1 MAKIRISKNDEQEY
15 KRLVRN
21 AKAKMRRLQK
31 QHGIDLTNEISLPSL
46 SSFQNRKEF
55 NNFKE
60 DINKF
65 NKGLK
70 NDYKIVKNEQGVAFT
85 KKEVKKYERKQ
96 KEAIELAEQ
105 HYAKTKTENQKIF
118 LKPSNLDIPR
128 KIDLNDIKTRENFK
142 TRMENLTKRS
152 NPDYFNE
159 RDELFKTNYIKS
171 ILGSFNEREVVNEI
185 VELIQAIPA
194 DRFYDIYK
202 EYIDYFDFE
211 LFDSEGQAVGA
222 DDGHLSVIRLV
233 LSSSINEERLLQD
246 FPDKV

>member
-21 AKAKMRRLQK
+21 AKAKTRRLQK

-46 SSFQNRKEF
+46 SSFQERKEF

-70 NDYKIVKNEQGVAFT
+70 NDYKIVKNEHGVAFT
-85 KKEVKKYERKQ
+85 KKEVKNYERKQ
-96 KEAIELAEQ
+96 KEAIQLAEE

-152 NPDYFNE
+152 DPDYFNE

>member
-31 QHGIDLTNEISLPSL
+31 QHGIDLTDEISLPSL

-70 NDYKIVKNEQGVAFT
+70 NDYKIVKNDQGVAFT
-85 KKEVKKYERKQ
+85 KKEVKKYEQKQ
-96 KEAIELAEQ
+96 KEAIRLAEE
-105 HYAKTKTENQKIF
+105 HYAKTKTEQQKIF

-128 KIDLNDIKTRENFK
+128 KIDLNDISSRSNFNQ
-142 TRMENLTKRS
+142 RLENLTKRS
-152 NPDYFNE
+152 DPKFFNE
-159 RDELFKTNYIKS
+159 RDERFKENYIKS
-171 ILGSFNEREVVNEI
+171 IQGSFNENSMVASI
-185 VELIQAIPA
+185 VEMLEDIPA
-194 DRFYDIYK
+194 DYLIQVYK
-202 EYIDYFDFE
+202 DNLALFDFE
-211 LFDSEGQAVGA
+211 QFDSEGQEVGA
-222 DDGHLSVIRLV
+222 DMQDLEKIHQI
-233 LSSSINEERLLQD
+233 LLD
-246 FPDKV
+246 YSADDYPLKNFPDKV

>member
-31 QHGIDLTNEISLPSL
+31 QHGIDLTDEISLPSL

-70 NDYKIVKNEQGVAFT
+70 NDYKIVKNDQGVAFT
-85 KKEVKKYERKQ
+85 KKEVKIYERKQ
-96 KEAIELAEQ
+96 KEAIQLAEE
-105 HYAKTKTENQKIF
+105 HYAKTKTEQQKIF

-128 KIDLNDIKTRENFK
+128 KIDLNDISSRSNFNQ
-142 TRMENLTKRS
+142 RLENLTKRS
-152 NPDYFNE
+152 DPQFFND
-159 RDELFKTNYIKS
+159 RDERFKENYIKS
-171 ILGSFNEREVVNEI
+171 IQGSFNENSMVASI
-185 VELIQAIPA
+185 VEMLEEIPA
-194 DRFYDIYK
+194 DYLIQVYK
-202 EYIDYFDFE
+202 DNLALFDFE
-211 LFDSEGQAVGA
+211 QFDSEGQEVGA
-222 DDGHLSVIRLV
+222 DMQDLEKIHQI
-233 LSSSINEERLLQD
+233 LLD
-246 FPDKV
+246 YSADDYPLKNFPDKV

>member
-1 MAKIRISKNDEQEY
+1 
-15 KRLVRN
+15 
-21 AKAKMRRLQK
+21 
-31 QHGIDLTNEISLPSL
+31 
-46 SSFQNRKEF
+46 
-55 NNFKE
+55 
-60 DINKF
+60 
-65 NKGLK
+65 
-70 NDYKIVKNEQGVAFT
+70 
-85 KKEVKKYERKQ
+85 
-96 KEAIELAEQ
+96 
-105 HYAKTKTENQKIF
+105 
-118 LKPSNLDIPR
+118 
-128 KIDLNDIKTRENFK
+128 
-142 TRMENLTKRS
+142 MENLTKRS

>member
-70 NDYKIVKNEQGVAFT
+70 NDYKIVKNDQGVAFT
-85 KKEVKKYERKQ
+85 KKEVKNYERKQ

-105 HYAKTKTENQKIF
+105 YYQKTKTENQKIF

-142 TRMENLTKRS
+142 NRMENLTKRS
-152 NPDYFNE
+152 DPDYFNY

-171 ILGSFNEREVVNEI
+171 ILGSFNEREIVNEI
-185 VELIQAIPA
+185 VELLQAIPA

-202 EYIDYFDFE
+202 EYIEFFDFE
-211 LFDSEGQAVGA
+211 LFDSEGQSVGA
-222 DDGHLSVIRLV
+222 DDGHLAAIRLV
-233 LSSSINEERLLQD
+233 LSSSVNEARYATR
-246 FPDKV
+246 FSG

>member
-31 QHGIDLTNEISLPSL
+31 QHGIDLTDEISLPSL

-85 KKEVKKYERKQ
+85 KKEVKKYEKKQ

>member
-31 QHGIDLTNEISLPSL
+31 QHGIDLTDEISLPSL
-46 SSFQNRKEF
+46 SSFQNRKAF

-70 NDYKIVKNEQGVAFT
+70 NDYKIVKNDQGVAFT
-85 KKEVKKYERKQ
+85 KKEVKKYEKVQ
-96 KEAIELAEQ
+96 KEAIRLAEE
-105 HYAKTKTENQKIF
+105 HYAKTKTEDQKIF
-118 LKPSNLDIPR
+118 LKPSNLEIPR
-128 KIDLNDIKTRENFK
+128 KVDLKDIRTRGNFK
-142 TRMENLTKRS
+142 DRMENLTKRS
-152 NPDYFNE
+152 NPQYFNE

-202 EYIDYFDFE
+202 EYFTYFDFT
-211 LFDSEGQAVGA
+211 LFDSEGQEVGA
-222 DDGHLSVIRLV
+222 DDGYLSAIRLV

>member
-31 QHGIDLTNEISLPSL
+31 QHGIDLTDEISLPSL

-70 NDYKIVKNEQGVAFT
+70 NDYKIVKNEKGESFT
-85 KKEVKKYERKQ
+85 KKKVKEYERKE
-96 KEAIELAEQ
+96 KEAIRLAKEHYEKTTAEQ
-105 HYAKTKTENQKIF
+105 QKIF
-118 LKPSNLDIPR
+118 LKPNNLDIPR
-128 KIDLNDIKTRENFK
+128 VIPWKDLSKKDFNQRL
-142 TRMENLTKRS
+142 ENLTKRS
-152 NPDYFNE
+152 EPQFFDE
-159 RDELFKTNYIKS
+159 RDQRFKDNYIKS
-171 ILGSFNEREVVNEI
+171 IQGSFNENSLVSSI
-185 VELIQAIPA
+185 VEMLDEIPA
-194 DRFYDIYK
+194 DYFIQVYK
-202 EYIDYFDFE
+202 DNLTLFDFE
-211 LFDSEGQAVGA
+211 QFDSEGQEVDADMQDLEKIHQILLDYSA
-222 DDGHLSVIRLV
+222 DDY
-233 LSSSINEERLLQD
+233 LLKN

>member
-1 MAKIRISKNDEQEY
+1 MAKIRISKKDEEEY
-15 KRLVRN
+15 KRLIRN
-21 AKAKMRRLQK
+21 AKSKIRRVK
-31 QHGIDLTNEISLPSL
+31 KAHNIDLSDEIKLPSL

-70 NDYKIVKNEQGVAFT
+70 NDYKIVKNDQGVAFT
-85 KKEVKKYERKQ
+85 KKEVKAYEKKQ
-96 KEAIELAEQ
+96 KEAIQLAEE
-105 HYAKTKTENQKIF
+105 HYQKTKSENQKIF

-128 KIDLNDIKTRENFK
+128 KIDLNDIRTRENFK
-142 TRMENLTKRS
+142 NRMENLTKRS
-152 NPDYFNE
+152 DPDYFNY

-185 VELIQAIPA
+185 VELLQAIPA

-202 EYIDYFDFE
+202 EYLEFFDFE
-211 LFDSEGQAVGA
+211 LFDSEGQSVGA
-222 DDGHLSVIRLV
+222 DDGHLAAIRLV
-233 LSSSINEERLLQD
+233 LSSSVNEERLLQD

>member
-55 NNFKE
+55 NHFKE

-70 NDYKIVKNEQGVAFT
+70 NDYKIVKNDQGIAFT
-85 KKEVKKYERKQ
+85 KKEIKIYERKQ
-96 KEAIELAEQ
+96 KEAIQLAEE

>member
-70 NDYKIVKNEQGVAFT
+70 NDYKIVKNDQGVAFT
-85 KKEVKKYERKQ
+85 KKEVKNYERKQ

-105 HYAKTKTENQKIF
+105 YYQKTKTENQKIF

-142 TRMENLTKRS
+142 NRMENLTKRS
-152 NPDYFNE
+152 DPDYFNY

-171 ILGSFNEREVVNEI
+171 ILGSFNEREIVEEI
-185 VELIQAIPA
+185 VELLQAIPA

-202 EYIDYFDFE
+202 EYIEFFDFE
-211 LFDSEGQAVGA
+211 LFDSEGQSVGA
-222 DDGHLSVIRLV
+222 DDGHLAAIRLV
-233 LSSSINEERLLQD
+233 LSSSVNEARLLQD

>member
-70 NDYKIVKNEQGVAFT
+70 NDYKIVKNDQGVAFT
-85 KKEVKKYERKQ
+85 KKEVKVYEKKQ
-96 KEAIELAEQ
+96 KEAIQLAEE
-105 HYAKTKTENQKIF
+105 HYEKTKTENQKIF

-128 KIDLNDIKTRENFK
+128 KIDLNDISSRGNFEQ
-142 TRMENLTKRS
+142 RLENLTKRAEPQFFS
-152 NPDYFNE
+152 D
-159 RDELFKTNYIKS
+159 RDQRFKDNYIKS
-171 ILGSFNEREVVNEI
+171 LQWSFNEN
-185 VELIQAIPA
+185 
-194 DRFYDIYK
+194 
-202 EYIDYFDFE
+202 
-211 LFDSEGQAVGA
+211 S
-222 DDGHLSVIRLV
+222 H
-233 LSSSINEERLLQD
+233 
-246 FPDKV
+246 

>member
-70 NDYKIVKNEQGVAFT
+70 NDYKIVKNDQGVAFT
-85 KKEVKKYERKQ
+85 KKEVKAYEKKQ
-96 KEAIELAEQ
+96 KEAIRLAEE
-105 HYAKTKTENQKIF
+105 HYEKTKTENQKIF

-128 KIDLNDIKTRENFK
+128 KIDLNDIRTRENFK
-142 TRMENLTKRS
+142 NRMENLTKRS
-152 NPDYFNE
+152 NPDYFNY

-185 VELIQAIPA
+185 VELLQAIPA

-202 EYIDYFDFE
+202 EYLEFFDFE
-211 LFDSEGQAVGA
+211 LFDSEGQSVGA
-222 DDGHLSVIRLV
+222 DDGHLAAIRLV
-233 LSSSINEERLLQD
+233 LSSSVNEERLLQD

>member
-31 QHGIDLTNEISLPSL
+31 QHGIDLTAEISLPSL
-46 SSFQNRKEF
+46 SSFQTRKAF

-85 KKEVKKYERKQ
+85 KKEVKKYEKKQ

-202 EYIDYFDFE
+202 EHNEYFDFE
-211 LFDSEGQAVGA
+211 LFDSEGQTVGA
-222 DDGHLSVIRLV
+222 DDGHLAVIRLV

>member
-31 QHGIDLTNEISLPSL
+31 QHGIDLTSEISLPSL

-70 NDYKIVKNEQGVAFT
+70 NDYKIVKNDQGVAFT
-85 KKEVKKYERKQ
+85 KKEVKNYERKQ

-105 HYAKTKTENQKIF
+105 YYQKTKTENQKIF

-142 TRMENLTKRS
+142 NRMENLTKRS
-152 NPDYFNE
+152 DPDYFNY

-171 ILGSFNEREVVNEI
+171 ILGSFNEREIVEEI
-185 VELIQAIPA
+185 VELLQAIPA

-202 EYIDYFDFE
+202 EYIEFFDFE
-211 LFDSEGQAVGA
+211 LFDSEGQSVGA
-222 DDGHLSVIRLV
+222 DDGHLAAIRLV
-233 LSSSINEERLLQD
+233 LSSSVNEARLLQD

>member
-31 QHGIDLTNEISLPSL
+31 QHGIDLSDEISLPSL

-55 NNFKE
+55 NSFKE

-70 NDYKIVKNEQGVAFT
+70 NDYKIVKNDQGVAFT
-85 KKEVKKYERKQ
+85 KKEVKAYEKKQ
-96 KEAIELAEQ
+96 KEAIQLAEE
-105 HYAKTKTENQKIF
+105 HYEKTKTENQKIF

-128 KIDLNDIKTRENFK
+128 KIDLNDIRTRENFK
-142 TRMENLTKRS
+142 NRMENLTKRS
-152 NPDYFNE
+152 DPQYFNY

-185 VELIQAIPA
+185 VELLQAIPA

-202 EYIDYFDFE
+202 EYIEFFDFE
-211 LFDSEGQAVGA
+211 LFDSEGQSVGA
-222 DDGHLSVIRLV
+222 DDGHLASIRLV
-233 LSSSINEERLLQD
+233 LSSSVNEARLLQD

>member
-70 NDYKIVKNEQGVAFT
+70 TDYKIVKNDQGVAFT
-85 KKEVKKYERKQ
+85 KKEVKNYERKQ

-105 HYAKTKTENQKIF
+105 YYQKTKTENQKIF

-142 TRMENLTKRS
+142 NRMENLTKRS
-152 NPDYFNE
+152 DPDYFNY

-171 ILGSFNEREVVNEI
+171 ILGSFNEREIVNEI
-185 VELIQAIPA
+185 VELLQAIPA

-202 EYIDYFDFE
+202 EYIDFFDFE
-211 LFDSEGQAVGA
+211 LFDSEGQSVGA
-222 DDGHLSVIRLV
+222 DDGHLAAIRLV
-233 LSSSINEERLLQD
+233 LSSSVNEARLLQD

>member
-31 QHGIDLTNEISLPSL
+31 QHGIDLSDEISLPSL
-46 SSFQNRKEF
+46 SSFQDRKAF

-105 HYAKTKTENQKIF
+105 HYAKTKTEQQKIF

-128 KIDLNDIKTRENFK
+128 KIDLNDISSRSNFNQ
-142 TRMENLTKRS
+142 RLENLTKRS
-152 NPDYFNE
+152 DPQFFND
-159 RDELFKTNYIKS
+159 RDERFKENYIKS
-171 ILGSFNEREVVNEI
+171 IQGSFNENSMVASI
-185 VELIQAIPA
+185 VEMLEEIPA
-194 DRFYDIYK
+194 DYLIQVYK
-202 EYIDYFDFE
+202 DNLALFDFE
-211 LFDSEGQAVGA
+211 QFDSEGQEVGA
-222 DDGHLSVIRLV
+222 DMQDLEKIHQI
-233 LSSSINEERLLQD
+233 LLD
-246 FPDKV
+246 YSADDYPLKNFPDKV

>member
-21 AKAKMRRLQK
+21 AKAKMRRLK
-31 QHGIDLTNEISLPSL
+31 KDHGIDLTDEISLPSL
-46 SSFQNRKEF
+46 SSFQTRKEF

-70 NDYKIVKNEQGVAFT
+70 NDYKIVKNDQGIAFT
-85 KKEVKKYERKQ
+85 KKEVKNYERKQ
-96 KEAIELAEQ
+96 KEAIQLAEE

-233 LSSSINEERLLQD
+233 LSSSNQ
-246 FPDKV
+246 